1 MSPQILIEGTDKL
14 IHGQMNK
21 GNVFMLS
28 AVPGAG
34 KTIFGI
40 QFLEEGFRE
49 DQPGIAVVTDIS
61 SNEFISMA
69 KTFGFEWERHVESG
83 LLMFVDCHSY
93 MLGRGGRGQETV
105 SRFQVDDPEN
115 LTNVS
120 ITLSDARRD
129 IEKGRLLLDSA
140 STLMLLSDEVIGVK
154 FLSNISSRMK
164 RDGFTCVFILEG
176 GVHDSKILNRLR
188 YLMDGVLDIKME
200 EVEDERKRYFR
211 IYSLRGCRHETKWVP
226 FTINEKG
233 FFLGG
238 KP

>member
-1 MSPQILIEGTDKL
+1 MSPQILIEGTDQL
-14 IHGQMNK
+14 IHGQINR

-28 AVPGAG
+28 AIPGAG
-34 KTIFGI
+34 KTMFGL

-49 DQPGIAVVTDIS
+49 DQPGIAIVTDIS
-61 SNEFISMA
+61 SEELVSIA
-69 KTFGFEWERHVESG
+69 ATLGFDWGRHVESG
-83 LLMFVDCHSY
+83 LLKIVDCYSY
-93 MLGRGGRGQETV
+93 MLGRGSMRQDAI

-120 ITLSDARRD
+120 ITLSDARD
-129 IEKGRLLLDSA
+129 DMENGRLLLDSA
-140 STLMLLSDEVIGVK
+140 STLLLLSDEAVGVK

-176 GVHDSKILNRLR
+176 GVHDAKIMNRLR
-188 YLMDGVLDIKME
+188 YLLDGVLDIRIE
-200 EVEDERKRYFR
+200 ETEDERKRYFR
-211 IYSLRGCRHETKWVP
+211 IYSLRGCRHETRWVP

-238 KP
+238 